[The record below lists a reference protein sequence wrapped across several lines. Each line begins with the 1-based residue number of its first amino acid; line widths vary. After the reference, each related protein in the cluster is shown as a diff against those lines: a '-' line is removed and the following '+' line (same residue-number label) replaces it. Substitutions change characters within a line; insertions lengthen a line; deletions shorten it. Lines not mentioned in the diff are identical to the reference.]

1 MLLKHGTVVVERRS
15 ENEKQRGKYKHET
28 KFSEHVAFAL
38 FGILSQVF
46 GKEEER
52 VKKLDYGSIFLY
64 LVILFS

>member
-1 MLLKHGTVVVERRS
+1 MVERRS
-15 ENEKQRGKYKHET
+15 DDEKQSRKYKHET
-28 KFSEHVAFAL
+28 KFSKHVAFAL

-52 VKKLDYGSIFLY
+52 VKKLDYGSTILY